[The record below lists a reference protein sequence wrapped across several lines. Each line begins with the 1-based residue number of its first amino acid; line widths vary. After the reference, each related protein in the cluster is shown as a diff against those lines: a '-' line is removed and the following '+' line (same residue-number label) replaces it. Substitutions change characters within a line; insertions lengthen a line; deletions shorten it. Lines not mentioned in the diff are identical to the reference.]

1 MKQAHIYK
9 ENISVSV
16 TYNDVNVSEHQN
28 VVNKDEEK
36 QKIPVE
42 FITDSKGNI
51 VEIISRN
58 AV

>member
-1 MKQAHIYK
+1 LKQAHIYK
-9 ENISVSV
+9 ENTSVSV
-16 TYNDVNVSEHQN
+16 TYIDVNVSEHQN